1 MIVPRG
7 LLRAL
12 QAGALLAASLAG
24 AACSLITVQQDPF
37 PPLEIRADR
46 PPPPPA
52 RVVLT
57 DSNIQIMDK
66 VQFETG
72 SDKLLPVS
80 FPLLDQVA
88 QVMVDNPQIE
98 LVEVQGHTD
107 STGSAAFNRTLSKG
121 RADSVR
127 TYLGSHGVA
136 KARLT
141 AKGFGPDV
149 PLADNATAEGREVN
163 RRVEFKIVKQGPKK
177 TIVQED

>member
-1 MIVPRG
+1 VKALRG
-7 LLRAL
+7 LTRAL
-12 QAGALLAASLAG
+12 LAGALLVTG
-24 AACSLITVQQDPF
+24 ACSLVTVKQDPF
-37 PPLEIRADR
+37 PPLEIRAER

-80 FPLLDQVA
+80 YPLLDQVA
-88 QVMVDNPQIE
+88 DVMVGNPQIE
-98 LVEVQGHTD
+98 LVEIQGHTD
-107 STGSAAFNRTLSKG
+107 STGSAAINRTLSKG
-121 RADSVR
+121 RAESVR
-127 TYLGSHGVA
+127 KYLAGKGVA
-136 KARLT
+136 KGRLT

-149 PLADNATAEGREVN
+149 PLADNGTSEGRDIN

>member
-1 MIVPRG
+1 VTILSG
-7 LLRAL
+7 LTR
-12 QAGALLAASLAG
+12 ALLASALAITG
-24 AACSLITVQQDPF
+24 ACSLVTVQQDPF

-46 PPPPPA
+46 PAPPPP

-80 FPLLDQVA
+80 YPLLDQVA
-88 QVMVDNPQIE
+88 QVMVENAQIE

-107 STGSAAFNRTLSKG
+107 STGTASINRTLSKA
-121 RADSVR
+121 RAESVR
-127 TYLGSHGVA
+127 RYLMGKGVG
-136 KARLT
+136 KGRLG

-149 PLADNATAEGREVN
+149 PLAGNDTAEGREIN
-163 RRVEFKIVKQGPKK
+163 RRVEFKILTQGPKK